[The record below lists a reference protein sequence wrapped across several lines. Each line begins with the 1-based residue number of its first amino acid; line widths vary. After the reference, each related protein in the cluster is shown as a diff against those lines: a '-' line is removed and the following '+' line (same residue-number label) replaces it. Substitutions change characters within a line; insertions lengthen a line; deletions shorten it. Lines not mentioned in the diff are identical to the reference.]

1 MTKDIAFDIKQIV
14 EAIDTN
20 IYGTYNAGLKTIET
34 CDVKYSRAG
43 KYLHFIND
51 QGALDR
57 ATISSV
63 TNGNEI
69 MHLGNAVPVQNP
81 QFFLQQPY
89 FVSGTHMSANREWS
103 VIGKDLFKKTPII
116 WLLETTRTRKFG
128 RESVYDYSSDVR
140 IFFLDE
146 TNPSQ
151 YKSLDHLEQVV
162 NPMHKLIEL
171 FLQTIASNK
180 VYLPV
185 EDYELITFTRFGVEK
200 QDGIFQNILDANL
213 SGVELR
219 LTLTKYKEN
228 CNC

>member
-1 MTKDIAFDIKQIV
+1 MTKDIAFDIKNIV
-14 EAIDTN
+14 DSIDTN
-20 IYGTYNAGLKTIET
+20 IYGDIDIATSSITT
-34 CDVKYSRAG
+34 CDVKYSRFR
-43 KYLHFIND
+43 KYLYYWDDNGQNQTTINNV
-51 QGALDR
+51 L
-57 ATISSV
+57 
-63 TNGNEI
+63 NGNQI
-69 MHLGNAVPVQNP
+69 LFMGQPTIPNP
-81 QFFLQQPY
+81 QFFLQKPY
-89 FVSGTHMSANREWS
+89 FVSGTHISANREWS

-116 WLLETTRTRKFG
+116 WLLETTRTRKYG
-128 RESVYDYSSDVR
+128 RESVYDYSSDLR

-146 TNPSQ
+146 TNPAQ

-162 NPMHKLIEL
+162 NPMHKLVEL
-171 FLQTIASNK
+171 FLQTIALNK